1 MVVSHLTVSV
11 NEDARKA
18 AVLSYL
24 SWNICSFLVFMSCSC
39 PQDWS
44 RVLKRVSFLFKLIC
58 FKKQTFLAGVLAV
71 DDKQLTLQ
79 WPYSS
84 ALTWGNTCT
93 ERVVSTGCELN
104 KVSVT
109 SCVPVQCVIITH
121 SFSLQSKSFFFS
133 SLCCSFPSMFPP
145 NCRLSFLTF
154 PSVCFSLFVFPAGEG
169 RPASCP
175 AWRTCS
181 STPSQRA
188 RRKSLHTNSPQWVVR
203 TGNIA
208 QD

>member
-1 MVVSHLTVSV
+1 
-11 NEDARKA
+11 
-18 AVLSYL
+18 
-24 SWNICSFLVFMSCSC
+24 MSCFC

-71 DDKQLTLQ
+71 DNKQLTLQ

-121 SFSLQSKSFFFS
+121 SFSLRSKSFFFS

-154 PSVCFSLFVFPAGEG
+154 LSVCVFLSLCFLQEKEG
-169 RPASCP
+169 RHPAQPGGP
-175 AWRTCS
+175 ALLHHRRGPGENPCTQIHHSES
-181 STPSQRA
+181 SEQET
-188 RRKSLHTNSPQWVVR
+188 SPRINVW
-203 TGNIA
+203 NH
-208 QD
+208 

>member
-1 MVVSHLTVSV
+1 
-11 NEDARKA
+11 
-18 AVLSYL
+18 
-24 SWNICSFLVFMSCSC
+24 MSCSC

-71 DDKQLTLQ
+71 DNKQLTLQ

-121 SFSLQSKSFFFS
+121 SFSLRFKKLFLLLPLLQFPLHVSTQLSTFFS
-133 SLCCSFPSMFPP
+133 HFSVG
-145 NCRLSFLTF
+145 
-154 PSVCFSLFVFPAGEG
+154 VCFSLFVFPAGEG

-208 QD
+208 ED